1 MISYCIVYP
10 HPLYNLGLVSL
21 MEKFKPGQTAC
32 IRTGL
37 YPKECLLKI
46 SDWIG
51 ELIFIGVFSKG
62 NDEIKLVEA
71 IKKKSKKSQILLIS
85 TPEYS
90 EVTRKCF
97 IKGANGLVYVHSS
110 EDLFL
115 DALTRII
122 SNEVVMPH
130 GFRIHPDL
138 NQMVANQR
146 AAGRT
151 GRRERRIGRHGIR
164 HDHICRNGISPVLHG
179 DRVDQGRAGT
189 DREPV
194 IGLADLQRGSGGAI
208 GDLIRATAVLAAA
221 DHDHLGVR

>member
-1 MISYCIVYP
+1 MIPYCIVYP

-46 SDWIG
+46 TDWIG

-71 IKKKSKKSQILLIS
+71 IKKKSKKSRILLIS

-97 IKGANGLVYVHSS
+97 IKGANGLVYVQSS

-146 AAGRT
+146 AAGRLDFHLT
-151 GRRERRIGRHGIR
+151 FREKEILAL
-164 HDHICRNGISPVLHG
+164 ICKGLNNRTISEQLFIS
-179 DRVDQGRAGT
+179 DQTVAVHRKNLFRKMGVKNSISLMQAA
-189 DREPV
+189 REK
-194 IGLADLQRGSGGAI
+194 R
-208 GDLIRATAVLAAA
+208 LIPML
-221 DHDHLGVR
+221 